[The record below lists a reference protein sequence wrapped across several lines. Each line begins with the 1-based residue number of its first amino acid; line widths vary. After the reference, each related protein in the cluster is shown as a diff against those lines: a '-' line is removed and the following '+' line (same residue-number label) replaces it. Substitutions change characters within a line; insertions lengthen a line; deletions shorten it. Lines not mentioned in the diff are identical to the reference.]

1 MQETNIRNLLAS
13 ATTINEIAVATRKAL
28 EGLGIGGVNVYRYSS
43 SGYIKSMAREELQ
56 GDSRY
61 EKAGPILPGE
71 KSHFIRSGLD
81 ILLVDRLMFDGF
93 NDSDREAGKIDL
105 EADLVKYFGS
115 TYTEKYSGHISQLKD
130 ALRYN
135 LYVKYPG
142 DGKNDLIIMANTHVK
157 NCQRVINKLRP
168 EPVFSSDFQRDVIFE
183 TLRNLQRPIT
193 DELHKAEMIFR
204 DRMMLA
210 RARAQH
216 DLLHLFDQAEDD
228 RELME
233 MLLAA
238 LPSQFMRTPD
248 ATYVKGASIML
259 IDIEDPDSNR
269 FTLFA
274 SNQERNPMVR
284 PSTIPP
290 ASTSTVT
297 LKVFS
302 TGESMLVANAEENS
316 LLAERGGADKIAGGS
331 FMSVPIQSLGQSYG
345 VLHVRS
351 NIPNAFGQSD
361 LEHLETLGSTLAIK
375 IGITKSL
382 TKDHL
387 TGTLLQRK
395 PGREKLERMFET
407 ARESSE

>member
-1 MQETNIRNLLAS
+1 MPIYFRSKRSDNPAMSRVRSGLRKAQAELQRMDFRAGFRLQETNIRNLLAS

-183 TLRNLQRPIT
+183 TLRNLQRP
-193 DELHKAEMIFR
+193 
-204 DRMMLA
+204 
-210 RARAQH
+210 
-216 DLLHLFDQAEDD
+216 
-228 RELME
+228 
-233 MLLAA
+233 
-238 LPSQFMRTPD
+238 
-248 ATYVKGASIML
+248 G
-259 IDIEDPDSNR
+259 
-269 FTLFA
+269 
-274 SNQERNPMVR
+274 
-284 PSTIPP
+284 PSTICCTCSTRPKTTASLWKCCWRRFLLNLCEPP
-290 ASTSTVT
+290 TP
-297 LKVFS
+297 L
-302 TGESMLVANAEENS
+302 M
-316 LLAERGGADKIAGGS
+316 
-331 FMSVPIQSLGQSYG
+331 
-345 VLHVRS
+345 
-351 NIPNAFGQSD
+351 
-361 LEHLETLGSTLAIK
+361 
-375 IGITKSL
+375 
-382 TKDHL
+382 
-387 TGTLLQRK
+387 
-395 PGREKLERMFET
+395 
-407 ARESSE
+407 